1 MEVQRLSTSNLASVV
16 LTAGCVVITLA
27 GCAHRIDLPRDPADI
42 PGYHLAPAELA
53 HEDVAALAGRRIVVD
68 PGHGGFFPGAVGDG
82 GLTEAEVNL
91 GVALYL
97 QGLLQW
103 AGADVH
109 LTRTADVDFLTP
121 ADSSLTADLS
131 VRMALVDSLRPD
143 VFLSIHHNSTAS
155 RDPEVNETQTYYPLG
170 REGADRDL
178 ALAIHRQLV
187 QALEIEPARILPG
200 GFHVLRN
207 SPVPAVL
214 GEPAMISNPVME
226 GRLSLARSLELEARA
241 YFLGLR
247 DYFAAGSPRWLT
259 EHPDTLDVAGEVQE
273 LHWRFEPGDPVAP
286 GLDPA
291 SVTLRIDGRVADLA
305 GISPDG
311 LAYTASVPTTS
322 PRTTVELRGRNLRG
336 RTAASSHLLQRAD
349 LRREPPTMVGRQRLP
364 AGDGS
369 GRTWVEAD
377 GMLPI
382 LRDAS
387 GQPPWPADQHPAEPA
402 VLLPGLKGR
411 RIAIDPRG
419 GGTDHRTLGPLG
431 TRGSDLNLTLA
442 ERLAALLRGAGARV
456 LLVRDDDLHTPE
468 PARLARASAF
478 DAEFY
483 LTIDRGVP
491 AIKHHPGSLAGR
503 PWAQHLAHALDPLLA
518 DTVAVLAD
526 HDHVLRHT
534 ACPAVV
540 VVLEAL
546 TGSRWVED
554 RVTDPAWQDAVARAL
569 FRGLV
574 ALTVPDASWL
584 TPTALLADLGP
595 RAIAQHDLD
604 HVRLDGNFTW
614 LMAPGRRD
622 GNSLASSYPG
632 DPGLPILGPHHV
644 LELHHGPLWQV
655 WTLVRQPTGN
665 WHGQL
670 FLENR

>member
-1 MEVQRLSTSNLASVV
+1 MEVQPLSTRNLASAA
-16 LTAGCVVITLA
+16 LIAGCVAITVA
-27 GCAHRIDLPRDPADI
+27 GCAHRVDLPRDPADI
-42 PGYHLAPAELA
+42 PGYHLAPADLA
-53 HEDVAALAGRRIVVD
+53 REDVAALAGRRIVVD
-68 PGHGGFFPGAVGDG
+68 PGHGGYFPGAVGDG

-109 LTRTADVDFLTP
+109 LTRTADVDFLSP

-131 VRMALVDSLRPD
+131 ARMALVDSLRPD

-226 GRLSLARSLELEARA
+226 GRLTMARSLELEARA

-259 EHPDTLDVAGEVQE
+259 EHPDTLEVVGEVQE
-273 LHWRFEPGDPVAP
+273 LHWRFEPGGPVAP

-291 SVTLRIDGRVADLA
+291 SVTLRVGGQLADLA

-311 LAYTASVPTTS
+311 LAFTASVPVTS
-322 PRTTVELRGRNLRG
+322 PRTAVELRGRNLRG
-336 RTAASSHLLQRAD
+336 RTASSSHLLQRAD
-349 LRREPPTMVGRQRLP
+349 LLRDPPTVVGRQRLP
-364 AGDGS
+364 AGDE
-369 GRTWVEAD
+369 RALTWVEAD

-382 LRDAS
+382 LRDQG
-387 GQPPWPADQHPAEPA
+387 GQPPWPADQLPPEPA
-402 VLLPGLKGR
+402 VLLPGLMGR
-411 RIAIDPRG
+411 RVAIDPRG

-431 TRGSDLNLTLA
+431 TRGSDLNLALA

-478 DAEFY
+478 DAELY
-483 LTIDRGVP
+483 LTIDRGTP
-491 AIKHHPGSLAGR
+491 AIKHHPGSLVGR
-503 PWAQHLAHALDPLLA
+503 PWARHLARALDPLLA
-518 DTVAVLAD
+518 DTVVAMAD

-546 TGSRWVED
+546 TGARAVED
-554 RVTDPAWQDAVARAL
+554 RVTVPAWQDAVARAL

-574 ALTVPDASWL
+574 ALAVPDASWL
-584 TPTALLADLGP
+584 VPSALLADLGP
-595 RAIAQHDLD
+595 RAIAPADLD

-614 LMAPGRRD
+614 LPPSGRGGGD
-622 GNSLASSYPG
+622 SLASWHPG
-632 DPGLPILGPHHV
+632 DPGLPFLGPHHV
-644 LELHHGPLWQV
+644 LELHRGPLWQV
-655 WTLVRQPTGN
+655 WAVVRQPDGT
-665 WHGQL
+665 WHGQV